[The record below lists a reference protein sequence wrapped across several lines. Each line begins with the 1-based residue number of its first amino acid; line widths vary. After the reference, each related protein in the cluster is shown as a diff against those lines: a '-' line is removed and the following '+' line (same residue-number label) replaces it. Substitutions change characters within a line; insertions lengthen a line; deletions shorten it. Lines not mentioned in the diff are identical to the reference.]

1 MVMFMASSE
10 IIRYKGK
17 QFTVVE
23 VVREVKNRLVK
34 RDLVR
39 RADGVVVVAVD
50 EEKNVILLREF
61 CAGAPYPVLSLPGG
75 KVTSNSASAEQEA
88 LRELREETGLVA
100 SELIPLHKTYFA
112 PSIMERR
119 LYIFLARGLK
129 KARIM
134 RAKRDTDILEVVR
147 MPINQAIKLLRKDFV
162 TDSTTLGYILLAR
175 LKMRRDCARA
185 HEV

>member
-1 MVMFMASSE
+1 MVSFMASAE
-10 IIRYKGK
+10 IIRYKSR

-23 VVREVKNRLVK
+23 VVREVKNRLIK

-50 EEKNVILLREF
+50 EENNVILLREF

-75 KVTSNSASAEQEA
+75 KVASDSASVEEEA

-129 KARIM
+129 KAKTKHI
-134 RAKRDTDILEVVR
+134 KRDADILEVVR
-147 MPINQAIKLLRKDFV
+147 MPINQAIKLLQKDFV
-162 TDSTTLGYILLAR
+162 TDSTTLGYILLAK
-175 LKMRRDCARA
+175 LKMHTDCARA